1 MFVFLKKY
9 DMMMQERVMI
19 LEKKTFEISNIQSV
33 EELNHLSL
41 KLNEQE
47 QVSHMKISKES
58 IVFNCIDIDALL
70 SLIQGVNKEHIVKEV
85 IDGSKRQYDFAQRK
99 EVPHYFMFKNMVT
112 EDDIYVLINQIQE
125 DSKYHDIEYDPKN
138 KILTLVSSQRDV
150 LSYLRKE
157 LFKINPSIE
166 IMEHRKPIRSQDVFN
181 QKYLNRYI
189 RIGIFLVVIA
199 LALITS
205 KDHNQITPILWYVTM
220 FLLAEPILKSAWKQV
235 KQLKFFKEDVLVIGA
250 FILGIAAQAYVE
262 TCLAVILYQVAAPFL
277 NKVLEKSLFKID
289 EAVEMPETGVRY
301 LDEREEVISLYEF
314 EIGDT
319 MIVKPGE
326 TVHIPGKVL
335 KGPSDLSTYSNTSTY
350 ELVRAIKGTLV
361 SSGDVNVGEKPLY
374 IKITST
380 YESSNY
386 IELMNI
392 ASAAPV
398 YESKIE
404 KYTKILS
411 RFYTPIM
418 VVLGLILGIV
428 LPIID
433 FHTYRSYIHVGAVLL
448 ILSGALSSDQSTSL
462 GMLAG
467 FAKAFRNGIII
478 ESSLG
483 LDSINACQTIVYDR
497 FDGVEVTEEEL
508 ELFRKLSHMGR
519 TLVIFNDGPVALEND
534 QYTIYND
541 LSVEEKLSKMDSLVG
556 PIVYIGDSFKDIE
569 LLQKSYVG
577 ISRGGLADS
586 KVVENSD
593 IVLID
598 AELNKVYETFLI
610 SRSMRTT
617 AIANNVITVLMKLV
631 VLIGVISFNGFP
643 LWIAIL
649 VEMLVSATVMYNSTH
664 ILE

>member
-1 MFVFLKKY
+1 
-9 DMMMQERVMI
+9 
-19 LEKKTFEISNIQSV
+19 
-33 EELNHLSL
+33 
-41 KLNEQE
+41 
-47 QVSHMKISKES
+47 
-58 IVFNCIDIDALL
+58 
-70 SLIQGVNKEHIVKEV
+70 
-85 IDGSKRQYDFAQRK
+85 
-99 EVPHYFMFKNMVT
+99 
-112 EDDIYVLINQIQE
+112 
-125 DSKYHDIEYDPKN
+125 
-138 KILTLVSSQRDV
+138 
-150 LSYLRKE
+150 
-157 LFKINPSIE
+157 
-166 IMEHRKPIRSQDVFN
+166 
-181 QKYLNRYI
+181 KYLNRYI

-205 KDHNQITPILWYVTM
+205 KDHNQMTPILWYVTM

-350 ELVRAIKGTLV
+350 ELVRAKKGTLV